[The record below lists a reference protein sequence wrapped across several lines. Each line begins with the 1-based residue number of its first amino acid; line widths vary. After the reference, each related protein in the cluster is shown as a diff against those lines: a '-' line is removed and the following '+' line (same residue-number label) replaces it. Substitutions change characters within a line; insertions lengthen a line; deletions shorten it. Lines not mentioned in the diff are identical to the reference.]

1 MLDLLLSLAVLGVT
15 LGSMNALIAVSF
27 SIIYNVTHIFHL
39 AHGAS
44 FTVGAYLIYWL
55 ATVGELPLI
64 VAVGGSLFLVALF
77 GIAIELGLYRPLRRA
92 KALPMILFLGSFG
105 ILIIVEGLAG
115 LLFGTQVL
123 RFPNLPVQQ
132 VSLGPVSIT
141 TANAAM
147 LVSWV
152 LIAGVIVYLARSRS
166 GRLLRAVGDSS
177 YVATAM
183 GIPLNRYVILSFALG
198 SAFVVP
204 AAFLYG
210 WSQGLTPGMGLNAVL
225 IGAAAS
231 IIGGRH
237 GLLPGA
243 IVALGLGVMQAM
255 LVAVVP
261 TGWNEGFTFAVL
273 LVALLVRPQGI
284 FGYGLKW

>member
-1 MLDLLLSLAVLGVT
+1 MDLLLSLAVLGVT

-27 SIIYNVTHIFHL
+27 SMIYNVTHIFHL

-55 ATVGELPLI
+55 SAAVGLPLFA
-64 VAVGGSLFLVALF
+64 AVLVSLLLVALF
-77 GIAIELGLYRPLRRA
+77 GVAIEFGLYRPLRRA
-92 KALPMILFLGSFG
+92 QAMSMILFLGSFG
-105 ILIIVEGLAG
+105 VLIVAEGLAG
-115 LLFGTQVL
+115 LVFGTEVL
-123 RFPNLPVQQ
+123 RFPDLSLEQ
-132 VSLGPVSIT
+132 VSLGSVTIT

-147 LVSWV
+147 LASWV

-166 GRLLRAVGDSS
+166 GRFLRAVGDSPRVS
-177 YVATAM
+177 AAL
-183 GIPLNRYVILSFALG
+183 GIPLDRYIILSFALG
-198 SAFVVP
+198 SALVVP

-210 WSQGLTPGMGLNAVL
+210 WAQGLTPGMGLGAIL
-225 IGAAAS
+225 IGSAAS

-243 IVALGLGVMQAM
+243 IVALSLGIIQAM

-261 TGWNEGFTFAVL
+261 TGWHEGFTFAVL
-273 LVALLVRPQGI
+273 LAALLVRPQGI